1 MYAKRAYILV
11 DEGGQMVLLAGHGV
25 RLGPDQVVVFAVLSG
40 EAVGAWNLTLLL
52 MCVSCYVS
60 GLQLVRQL

>member
-11 DEGGQMVLLAGHGV
+11 DEGVQMVLLAGHGV

-40 EAVGAWNLTLLL
+40 EAVGAWNTRYDRFL
-52 MCVSCYVS
+52 
-60 GLQLVRQL
+60 